1 MKSIDHCLSINDFRL
16 TSGENGENL
25 IFDVVVPFDFR
36 LSDSE
41 VKAKISKRLTEF
53 DGRYNAVINVDKGD
67 TL

>member
-1 MKSIDHCLSINDFRL
+1 MPFYIPPIMLDR
-16 TSGENGENL
+16 ENL

>member
-1 MKSIDHCLSINDFRL
+1 MDFMAAHELIDDLEDSMKEKYHCAVSIHMDPVADH
-16 TSGENGENL
+16 
-25 IFDVVVPFDFR
+25 
-36 LSDSE
+36 DSE